1 MARKLLGIGID
12 LVSRSRIERF
22 LASHSRKFLNRL
34 LTPAEQILFRK
45 SSNAVE
51 FFARSF
57 AAKEAYFKA
66 RGGIALREADF
77 FGIEI
82 RMEDQSRF
90 SAADAGIPLPPCVE
104 GEFFESPDGVGA
116 KVIAWEGKKF

>member
-1 MARKLLGIGID
+1 MPLARKLLGIGID
-12 LVSRSRIERF
+12 LVSRSRIKRF

-34 LTPAEQILFRK
+34 LTPSEQILFQK

-77 FGIEI
+77 HGIEI
-82 RMEDQSRF
+82 RMKDRSRF
-90 SAADAGIPLPPCVE
+90 FALNADVSQSLRTE
-104 GEFFESPDGVGA
+104 GEFFESPDDLGA
-116 KVIAWEGKKF
+116 KVVIWRG